1 MSCSVQN
8 LSPVYGHNSNKF
20 FKNIQSTHILKPDE
34 GENQNRHIKVTDR
47 SAVID
52 YE

>member
-1 MSCSVQN
+1 MVII
-8 LSPVYGHNSNKF
+8 VTNSSKIVR
-20 FKNIQSTHILKPDE
+20 NIQSTHILKPDE